1 MKIED
6 MAKLKEPFPET
17 DLEWRLQSCGEK
29 NGKFWGKALAYITS
43 RAVQDRLDEV
53 CGPDGWQCAI
63 RREGDAYLCTI
74 SVRITHDDGTTEWIS
89 RTDGADATDIEPV
102 KGGIS
107 GAIKRCA
114 VLFGCGRYLYNL
126 KDGWAVICDNGQYNG
141 KTKEGKTFKW
151 NPPALPAEAL
161 PKDYEPPAK
170 TSKSSSKT
178 PSASGNKPTTEERP
192 APSAEDLKKA
202 EDMKSSLLDY
212 EDIIPKDKW
221 AKIDEAVTQGNI
233 AYLETILSWAKGKA
247 EQKSA

>member
-1 MKIED
+1 MKFED

-17 DLEWRLQSCGEK
+17 DLEWRLQSCGER
-29 NGKFWGKALAYITS
+29 NGKIWGRALAYITS

-161 PKDYEPPAK
+161 PKDYEP
-170 TSKSSSKT
+170 TSKSSKQSTKT
-178 PSASGNKPTTEERP
+178 EDKPT
-192 APSAEDLKKA
+192 PSAEDLKKA
-202 EDMKSSLLDY
+202 EEIKTVLVTY
-212 EDIIPKDKW
+212 EGIIP
-221 AKIDEAVTQGNI
+221 DERWTSINTAVTQGNVR
-233 AYLETILSWAKGKA
+233 YLNEILNWCKKEA
-247 EQKSA
+247 EKQSA